1 MNIFKAVFRTQKQ
14 DCIHL
19 YDEAKKKKPGK
30 AEKEYLKLI
39 LLTKPPFD
47 YQIDIVLER
56 ILKDFKSIDKLAD
69 FIDKIPVD
77 DDMWKSRAR
86 NIKIYKKQIEHRN
99 MLFFKEFWLE

>member
-1 MNIFKAVFRTQKQ
+1 MLWIKIYLLIATTEYYKQK
-14 DCIHL
+14 
-19 YDEAKKKKPGK
+19 
-30 AEKEYLKLI
+30 
-39 LLTKPPFD
+39 
-47 YQIDIVLER
+47 YQR